1 VKKLISGIALPAC
14 IGIII
19 ISAISGGLWYFNVPL
34 FKILHHYR
42 VSAKF
47 NSAIS
52 FDVVKSY
59 FVFVS
64 LTFILVI
71 DLFNNNRRRKNSGE
85 PTSENISS
93 DDRFYKTLENMIEG
107 CQIIDRDFRYV
118 YVNKVAAA
126 HGRKLPSELIG
137 RTMMEMYPGIENTRM
152 FSELRCCMDTGR
164 SRRIENEFINSDG
177 SKSWFDLFIQSVPEG
192 IFILSLD
199 ITERK
204 NMESEKQRI
213 NEELEQKVKERTI
226 MLETVNNNLEKEI
239 FERKRAQDG
248 IQRSNRELSV
258 LYQINCAIAESLDL
272 KTMIDNAL
280 NVTLD
285 VLNIEAGGIYLVE
298 ADEETLALRVHRG
311 HGDEFIRSIKCL
323 KVGEGISGKAVAEK
337 HPVVIDISDY
347 PTERLSPLMVGEGF
361 QTMASFPLLSA
372 GQAVGAFNMGTRRV
386 RAFPPGEME
395 LLSSIGQ
402 QLGNAVQNAR
412 LYSTLRE
419 RTAQLEAANRE
430 LEAFSYSVSHDLRAP
445 LRAID
450 GFSRFLQED
459 YEEKLDAEGKR
470 LLNVIR
476 SNTQKMD
483 HLISDLLALSRVTRN
498 ELVISVIDMRT
509 MVDSIYHEIIPDSVS
524 GKFHFTVDQ
533 IPAAYGD
540 PSFMRQV
547 WYNLLSNAVKYTM
560 PKENCEITVGGYDEN
575 EFHVYFIK
583 DNGVGFNQEYT
594 HKLFG
599 VFQRLHKTEDFEGT
613 GVGLAIVQRI
623 VHRHGG
629 TIWAEGKTGEGAAF
643 YFSIPRKERKHDQP
657 KCSGDSSGGGQSER
671 RGDGIESP
679 QKT

>member
-1 VKKLISGIALPAC
+1 MKKLISGFAFPAC
-14 IGIII
+14 ISLII
-19 ISAISGGLWYFNVPL
+19 ISATVCGVWYFYVPSL
-34 FKILHHYR
+34 KIAHHFG
-42 VSAKF
+42 VPAKF
-47 NSAIS
+47 NSAITLS
-52 FDVVKSY
+52 AAI
-59 FVFVS
+59 FVLIFTGFAFFAVIY
-64 LTFILVI
+64 IL
-71 DLFNNNRRRKNSGE
+71 NNYRLRRTSGE
-85 PTSENISS
+85 PTSEKIGL

-118 YVNKVAAA
+118 YVNRVAAA
-126 HGRKLPSELIG
+126 HGRKLPSELTG

-152 FSELRCCMDTGR
+152 FSDLRYCMDTGR

-177 SKSWFDLFIQSVPEG
+177 SKSWFDLLIQPLPEG

-204 NMESEKQRI
+204 NIESEKQRI
-213 NEELEQKVKERTI
+213 NEELEQKVRERTS
-226 MLETVNNNLEKEI
+226 MLETLNNNLEKEI
-239 FERKRAQDG
+239 FERKRAQVE

-280 NVTLD
+280 NATLD
-285 VLNIEAGGIYLVE
+285 VMNIEAGGIYLVE
-298 ADEETLALRVHRG
+298 ADRETLVLHVHRG
-311 HGDEFIRSIKCL
+311 HPDEFIRGIRCL
-323 KVGEGISGKAVAEK
+323 KIGEGMSGKAVAEK
-337 HPVVIDISDY
+337 RPVVIDVSDY
-347 PTERLSPLMVGEGF
+347 PTERLSPLMVREGF

-372 GQAVGAFNMGTRRV
+372 GLAVGAFNMGTRRV
-386 RAFPPGEME
+386 RAFPPDEME

-402 QLGNAVQNAR
+402 QLGNAVQNAQ
-412 LYSTLRE
+412 LYSALRE
-419 RTAQLEAANRE
+419 RTAQLEAVNRE

-450 GFSRFLQED
+450 GFSRFLLED
-459 YEEKLDAEGKR
+459 YEEKLDTEGKR

-498 ELVISVIDMRT
+498 ELIISVIDMRT
-509 MVDSIYHEIIPDSVS
+509 MADSIYREIVPDSVG
-524 GKFHFTVDQ
+524 GKFHFNVDQ
-533 IPAAYGD
+533 IPDAYGD

-583 DNGVGFNQEYT
+583 DNGVGFNPEYT

-599 VFQRLHKTEDFEGT
+599 VFQRLHKSEEFEGT

-629 TIWAEGKTGEGAAF
+629 TVWAEGKTGEGALF
-643 YFSIPRKERKHDQP
+643 YFSIPRKERKYDQP
-657 KCSGDSSGGGQSER
+657 KCSGDTFSGGQSER
-671 RGDGIESP
+671 RGNGIESP
-679 QKT
+679 